1 MALVLKDRVQET
13 ATLLTSTGAFQL
25 AGAVTGYQAFTAIGN
40 TNTTYYSATDTG
52 GNWEVGI
59 GTYATG
65 SPNTLT
71 RTTILSSSN
80 TNAIVTTFSGTITVF
95 CTYPSG
101 KSVNQDASGN
111 VTVLNTLTGSAV
123 SASNGI
129 VINNQTIGTSY
140 SIPSGYSAMSAGP
153 LTLSAGVAVTVPT
166 GSRWVVV

>member
-1 MALVLKDRVQET
+1 MALVVKDRVQET

-25 AGAVTGYQAFTAIGN
+25 AGAATGYQAFTSIGN
-40 TNTTYYSATDTG
+40 GNTTYYAATDVS
-52 GNWEVGI
+52 GNWEVGV

-101 KSVNQDASGN
+101 QAVYEDDGN
-111 VTVLNTLTGSAV
+111 AVMPGGTGAIYLTA
-123 SASNGI
+123 
-129 VINNQTIGTSY
+129 QTITQN
-140 SIPSGYSAMSAGP
+140 
-153 LTLSAGVAVTVPT
+153 TNVPT
-166 GSRWVVV
+166 GYNGMLAGALQVANGVTFTVANGSTAVVVA

>member
-1 MALVLKDRVQET
+1 MALVVKDRVQET

-25 AGAVTGYQAFTAIGN
+25 AGQVTGYQAFTAIGN
-40 TNTTYYSATDTG
+40 GNTTYYSATDIS

-80 TNAIVTTFSGTITVF
+80 TNAIVTAFSGTITVF

-101 KSVNQDASGN
+101 QAVYEDEGN
-111 VTVLNTLTGSAV
+111 SIIPGTTGAIYLTAQTVTQNTT
-123 SASNGI
+123 
-129 VINNQTIGTSY
+129 
-140 SIPSGYSAMSAGP
+140 IPSGYNGMVPAA
-153 LTLSAGVAVTVPT
+153 LTVANGITVTVPN
-166 GSRWVVV
+166 GSTIVVVA